1 VYKLLWGNARGGW
14 SGGGVLMRLI
24 NGHLELDRWLICRL
38 GLMVLD
44 FRALI
49 EGLKSAAVTV
59 SIQISKPDSSHF
71 ISVGMSD
78 GD

>member
-1 VYKLLWGNARGGW
+1 MQEGAGQ
-14 SGGGVLMRLI
+14 GGVLMRLI